1 MREDGWRLIGAALIA
16 LGAFSACAAPDA
28 HSDDF
33 VGTWQYDIGSSYHY
47 SCDDGRSGNDLELS
61 YWGYRIST
69 TSIAGQ
75 LRAVLDQSRSGGA
88 CDSGICPPVSCAT
101 VLTLAGL
108 SASAGP
114 DQACSATGTLP
125 GGSPYQE
132 TLTPTSR
139 VFELDNRRLT
149 DLTETSTFN
158 ISYSGALSM
167 SCQVLL
173 NAGLVTM

>member
-75 LRAVLDQSRSGGA
+75 LRAVLDQSRSGGGMRQRDLPTRLLRHGPHA
-88 CDSGICPPVSCAT
+88 GWLERLCWPGSGVQRDRHLARRQPLSRDPDAD
-101 VLTLAGL
+101 LAGL
-108 SASAGP
+108 RA
-114 DQACSATGTLP
+114 
-125 GGSPYQE
+125 
-132 TLTPTSR
+132 
-139 VFELDNRRLT
+139 
-149 DLTETSTFN
+149 
-158 ISYSGALSM
+158 
-167 SCQVLL
+167 
-173 NAGLVTM
+173 